1 MTQLGFSWPAGQSL
15 SVASALRPSR
25 STGLMEKNLFRQ
37 GAQRSA
43 GMRKIRGMMD
53 LTPETYSGAM
63 RCNSKF
69 PQILQRA

>member
-1 MTQLGFSWPAGQSL
+1 
-15 SVASALRPSR
+15 
-25 STGLMEKNLFRQ
+25 MEKNLFRQ